1 MNRERMATHQP
12 KKLLALLTGAAL
24 AAAVLAGCAGA
35 GVKSGQYVD
44 DSAITTKVRT
54 ELLKTS
60 NLKTT
65 GIHITTIQGEV
76 QLSGHVPSET
86 DKQRAEVV
94 ARDVGGV
101 RAVSNRIEV
110 KAD

>member
-1 MNRERMATHQP
+1 
-12 KKLLALLTGAAL
+12 
-24 AAAVLAGCAGA
+24 
-35 GVKSGQYVD
+35 
-44 DSAITTKVRT
+44 
-54 ELLKTS
+54 
-60 NLKTT
+60 
-65 GIHITTIQGEV
+65 
-76 QLSGHVPSET
+76 VPSET